1 MDQKPF
7 VRLTAPRIVEQ
18 LGLPIDLA
26 QFYSENE
33 GVGRESSPDRFVRLC
48 RLNEV
53 ARIGWRDVHVLG
65 AYEIPE
71 WELFAAYRIGMSP
84 FFDEIVYV
92 LNAPVCPV
100 GAILAIGV
108 DVAGPG
114 GSGPATLEPSLVLA
128 SSFAEWLKRIE
139 ACGWSEYGLGPDD
152 LAKLPA
158 AEERQHRRYYQALNP
173 GIPWGPGS
181 RWDSSSRPSA

>member
-18 LGLPIDLA
+18 LGLPTDLA

-33 GVGRESSPDRFVRLC
+33 GVGGESSADRIVRLC

-53 ARIGWRDVHVLG
+53 ARIVWREVHIFGVDDFPGW
-65 AYEIPE
+65 EQ
-71 WELFAAYRIGMSP
+71 FAAYRVGISL
-84 FFDEIVYV
+84 FLDEIVYV
-92 LNAPVCPV
+92 LNAPVCPA
-100 GAILAIGV
+100 GSILTIGI

-114 GSGPATLEPSLVLA
+114 GSGSATLEPSLVLA
-128 SSFAEWLKRIE
+128 SSFAEWLKRLE
-139 ACGWSEYGLGPDD
+139 ACGWIEYGLGPGD

-173 GIPWGPGS
+173 AITWGPGS
-181 RWDSSSRPSA
+181 SSDSSSRPTP